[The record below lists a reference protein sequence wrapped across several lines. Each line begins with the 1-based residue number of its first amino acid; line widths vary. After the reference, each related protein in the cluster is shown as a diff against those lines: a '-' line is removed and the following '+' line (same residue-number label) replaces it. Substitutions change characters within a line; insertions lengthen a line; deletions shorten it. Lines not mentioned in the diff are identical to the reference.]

1 MSKKSNDK
9 LLLNIPGAEKHKHR
23 VAMVN
28 VEAVWN
34 QHEPNTNMARTFV
47 FLLLIHVVGIGGIV
61 IYDWFNGDEPLP
73 ASIENSIAPSV
84 SSSTMPK
91 PAVNSVALRSQ
102 IPIED
107 CSTYEW
113 RSGDSIS
120 SVARKLGV
128 TEEVLIR
135 MNMLDKGTQLEANSI
150 IRYPKQP
157 VVKAVGVSVADAGG
171 ELSRS
176 APMPVSTPVE
186 APAKAP
192 VKSPVSA
199 PAVVSISGSESSISL
214 TAPGEQTFSFKP
226 TIENDL
232 AATPGVSPVIVV
244 PTIQNTPPPS
254 LTKEA
259 VGIPAVAVVKKEMP
273 LIIEEAPPAAPLKKV
288 SSVAVALPKVEAKA
302 EPRGE
307 PRGGPKAEPRNESKA
322 EVAVPKAIAVSRDS
336 LPGFKKMADSPPAGK
351 DLAEP
356 VGSKVYMVKPNDTL
370 YGIAIRN
377 GISLKTL
384 QAANKNIKAE
394 TLRVGAKL
402 VIPSKP

>member
-1 MSKKSNDK
+1 
-9 LLLNIPGAEKHKHR
+9 
-23 VAMVN
+23 MVN

-84 SSSTMPK
+84 SPSSMPK
-91 PAVNSVALRSQ
+91 PAVNSVAARSQ
-102 IPIED
+102 FPIED

-176 APMPVSTPVE
+176 APMPVATPVE
-186 APAKAP
+186 APAKEPA
-192 VKSPVSA
+192 KSPVSV
-199 PAVVSISGSESSISL
+199 PAVVSMSGSESSISL

-232 AATPGVSPVIVV
+232 AATPGVSPVIAV
-244 PTIQNTPPPS
+244 PSIQNTPPAS

-288 SSVAVALPKVEAKA
+288 SSVADALPKVEAKA

-307 PRGGPKAEPRNESKA
+307 PRGEPRSGPKAEPRNESKA

-336 LPGFKKMADSPPAGK
+336 LLGLQKIADSPPAAK
-351 DLAEP
+351 ELSEP
-356 VGSKVYMVKPNDTL
+356 AGSKLYTVKPNDTL

-377 GISLKTL
+377 GITLKTL

-402 VIPSKP
+402 VIPAKP